1 MFMAWMSNST
11 LVIIETNYF
20 YINQGSS
27 TSITHLSLAELNAC
41 GHHEHLLVSPK
52 SKSKGIIRERKIGRD
67 HRKTCICEM
76 PSLICLHHPLWHLC
90 HKLSSPLLNPLYFS
104 TKHTYFFG
112 TALVIWPTALFLVSK
127 GTATLQTLWPGLES
141 CNTWRLETLSWP
153 QC

>member
-1 MFMAWMSNST
+1 MACMSRST
-11 LVIIETNYF
+11 PVIIETNCF

-27 TSITHLSLAELNAC
+27 TFLTHLSLAELNAC
-41 GHHEHLLVSPK
+41 GHHEHRVVSPE

-67 HRKTCICEM
+67 HRRTCICEM
-76 PSLICLHHPLWHLC
+76 LLLICPHRPLWHLC
-90 HKLSSPLLNPLYFS
+90 RKLSNLLWNHLYFS
-104 TKHTYFFG
+104 TKRVYFFG

-127 GTATLQTLWPGLES
+127 GTETLQTLWPGVES